1 MVEAIPFGTAADI
14 LMKLGSSTFREL
26 GFIYGVNKEMKKLE
40 NTLST
45 IKAVLLD
52 AEEKQEKSHL
62 VQDWIR
68 KLNDVVYDADDVLDA
83 FETKARQH
91 QVRDFFSKPHA
102 FRYKMSR
109 KLREIRERLDEI
121 AGDISK
127 FNFRERSV
135 MISDIGVELNRER
148 EETHSFMVEG
158 TVIGRKREK
167 QEMVEFLMCTPSA
180 RENVSVTAIVGI
192 GGLGKTTLAKM
203 LYNDERVVNYF
214 DTKMWVWAYGNF
226 DVKSVAVLAEKILR
240 SSATNELEDSEFYHQ
255 HILLQKKLLMEELQ
269 ILIRKKLD
277 GKRYLLVLDDVWNVS
292 RESWLKLNDLL
303 RGGAKGSKIVV
314 TTRSTKVTSVMDID
328 SPFVLQDLSEEES
341 WTLFKQLAFK
351 HGREEEHPELVPIG
365 RRIVKKCQGVP
376 LAIRTLGSMMRYKAN
391 ASEWLSI
398 QNTEIWE
405 LPKEEND
412 ILAILKLSYDHM
424 PIYLKQCFSYCAL
437 FPKGYEIEKKL
448 LIELWIA
455 QGYIHLPGK
464 QRNLEEIGDI
474 YFKELVERSLF
485 QEVKDDVNGN
495 VISCHLHDL
504 IHDLS
509 RAVAGSECSIC
520 SVDDAGNIPERVHHV
535 SFSCYLPSSWEVPLA
550 LLKAKKT
557 RTFILP
563 LQDQAYRMSSHSTI
577 ISNLKCLRVLDLH
590 NLRID
595 EVSNAI
601 GKLTHLRYLDL
612 SGNVSMIA
620 LPGSISNLQ
629 NLQTLKL
636 NRCYRLE
643 QLPRD
648 IGNMTS
654 LRHLEINGCRKL
666 NHMPHGLGKLV
677 SLQTL
682 PLFILGR
689 KSLLSGV
696 TGGLDELSGLNCLK
710 GVLHVVHLEHVENV
724 TIDSKRSNLSSKQY
738 LESLKLIWSREE
750 EYDGSNEDD
759 MVLEGLQPHQ
769 NLKVLHIAGYC
780 SVQFPNW
787 LMFNVA
793 SSLPS
798 LVELTIEGCIR
809 CQHLPQLDQLP
820 SLKFLKLYSLSC
832 LEHINNSCSSSSSS
846 LVGGR
851 REPLFFPSLK
861 ELTLYD
867 LPLLKEWQTE
877 IVSNENVTTM
887 AKQQRLS
894 FPSLTKLTIVDAPNL
909 IFLPMLPQV
918 EEILMDNVSE
928 KLLQSMLMA
937 AAPESPTTS
946 SSLARLKFL
955 IIKSCNDLVSLPEDR
970 IHILTSLKL
979 LKIIDCGNLTSLPK
993 NLHCDLSVA
1002 MPEVIRE

>member
-1 MVEAIPFGTAADI
+1 MVEAVPFGTAADI
-14 LMKLGSSTFREL
+14 LIKLGSSTFREL
-26 GFIYGVNKEMKKLE
+26 GLVYGVNKEMKKLE

-68 KLNDVVYDADDVLDA
+68 KLSEVVYEADDLLDA

-91 QVRDFFSKPHA
+91 ENHQVREFFSKTLA
-102 FRYKMSR
+102 FRYKMGR
-109 KLREIRERLDEI
+109 KLRETRERLDEI

-127 FNFRERSV
+127 FNFRDRSLT
-135 MISDIGVELNRER
+135 ISDIGIEMNNKR
-148 EETHSFMVEG
+148 EETHSFMVESA
-158 TVIGRKREK
+158 VIGRKREK
-167 QEMVEFLMCTPSA
+167 EEMVKFLIFPPSTQ
-180 RENVSVTAIVGI
+180 ENVSVTAIVGI

-203 LYNDERVVNYF
+203 LYNDDRVVNYF
-214 DTKMWVWAYGNF
+214 EIKMWVWAYGSF
-226 DVKSVAVLAEKILR
+226 DLYSVAEKILR
-240 SSATNELEDSEFYHQ
+240 SIATNELEDSEFYYQ
-255 HILLQKKLLMEELQ
+255 RIVLQKQFLMEELQ
-269 ILIRKKLD
+269 ILLRKKLD
-277 GKRYLLVLDDVWNVS
+277 GKRYLLVLDDVWNVK
-292 RESWLKLNDLL
+292 RESWLQLNDLL
-303 RGGAKGSKIVV
+303 KGGAKGSKIVV
-314 TTRSTKVTSVMDID
+314 TTRSTKVTALMDVD

-351 HGREEEHPELVPIG
+351 DGREEEHPELVPIG
-365 RRIVKKCQGVP
+365 RRIVKKCRGVP
-376 LAIRTLGSMMRYKAN
+376 LAIRTLGSMMRYKPN
-391 ASEWLSI
+391 EREWISI

-412 ILAILKLSYDHM
+412 VLKILKLSYDHM

-437 FPKGYEIEKKL
+437 FPKGNEVEKKML
-448 LIELWIA
+448 VELWIA

-464 QRNLEEIGDI
+464 ERNLEEIGDL
-474 YFKELVERSLF
+474 YFKELIERSLF
-485 QEVKDDVNGN
+485 QEVKKDANGN
-495 VISCHLHDL
+495 VISCHMHDL

-520 SVDDAGNIPERVHHV
+520 SVDVGDISERVHHV
-535 SFSCYLPSSWEVPLA
+535 SFSCYLPSSWEVPIA

-563 LQDQAYRMSSHSTI
+563 LQDQAYRISSHNTI
-577 ISNLKCLRVLDLH
+577 ISNLRRLRVLDLH

-595 EVSNAI
+595 ELSNSI

-612 SGNVSMIA
+612 SGNVSMTA
-620 LPGSISNLQ
+620 LPASISNLQ

-648 IGNMTS
+648 IGKMIS
-654 LRHLEINGCRKL
+654 LRHLEITGCRKL
-666 NHMPHGLGKLV
+666 NHMPPGLGKLV

-689 KSLLSGV
+689 KALFSGV
-696 TGGLDELSGLNCLK
+696 SGGIDELSGLNCLK
-710 GVLHVVHLEHVENV
+710 GVLHVAHLEHVDNV
-724 TIDSKRSNLSSKQY
+724 TIDSRSSNLSSKQY
-738 LESLKLIWSREE
+738 LESLKLIWSRDDDSE
-750 EYDGSNEDD
+750 SNEDH

-780 SVQFPNW
+780 GVQFPNW
-787 LMFNVA
+787 LMNNAA

-798 LVELTIEGCIR
+798 LVELTIEGCLR
-809 CQHLPQLDQLP
+809 CQHLPPLDQLP

-832 LEHINNSCSSSSSS
+832 LEHINNSYSSPSCS
-846 LVGGR
+846 LVGGG

-867 LPLLKEWQTE
+867 LPLLKEWQTC
-877 IVSNENVTTM
+877 SDQDGTTTM
-887 AKQQRLS
+887 PKQQQLS

-909 IFLPMLPQV
+909 MSMPMLPLV
-918 EEILMDNVSE
+918 EELLMDTVSE
-928 KLLQSMLMA
+928 KLLQSMLMTA
-937 AAPESPTTS
+937 ASESQTSS

-955 IIKSCNDLVSLPEDR
+955 IIKSCNDLVSFPEDR
-970 IHILTSLKL
+970 INNLTSLEL
-979 LKIIDCGNLTSLPK
+979 LKIIDCGNFTSLPH
-993 NLHCDLSVA
+993 NLHCEYVLSN
-1002 MPEVIRE
+1002 

>member
-1 MVEAIPFGTAADI
+1 
-14 LMKLGSSTFREL
+14 
-26 GFIYGVNKEMKKLE
+26 
-40 NTLST
+40 
-45 IKAVLLD
+45 
-52 AEEKQEKSHL
+52 
-62 VQDWIR
+62 
-68 KLNDVVYDADDVLDA
+68 
-83 FETKARQH
+83 
-91 QVRDFFSKPHA
+91 
-102 FRYKMSR
+102 
-109 KLREIRERLDEI
+109 
-121 AGDISK
+121 
-127 FNFRERSV
+127 
-135 MISDIGVELNRER
+135 
-148 EETHSFMVEG
+148 
-158 TVIGRKREK
+158 
-167 QEMVEFLMCTPSA
+167 MCTPSA

-226 DVKSVAVLAEKILR
+226 DVKSVPVLAEKILR

-277 GKRYLLVLDDVWNVS
+277 GKRYLLVLDDVWNVN

-303 RGGAKGSKIVV
+303 KGGAKGSKIVV

-391 ASEWLSI
+391 AS
-398 QNTEIWE
+398 
-405 LPKEEND
+405 
-412 ILAILKLSYDHM
+412 
-424 PIYLKQCFSYCAL
+424 
-437 FPKGYEIEKKL
+437 
-448 LIELWIA
+448 
-455 QGYIHLPGK
+455 
-464 QRNLEEIGDI
+464 
-474 YFKELVERSLF
+474 
-485 QEVKDDVNGN
+485 
-495 VISCHLHDL
+495 
-504 IHDLS
+504 
-509 RAVAGSECSIC
+509 
-520 SVDDAGNIPERVHHV
+520 NIPERVHHV

-648 IGNMTS
+648 IGKMTS
-654 LRHLEINGCRKL
+654 LRHLEIMGAANWD
-666 NHMPHGLGKLV
+666 HMPPGLGK
-677 SLQTL
+677 
-682 PLFILGR
+682 
-689 KSLLSGV
+689 
-696 TGGLDELSGLNCLK
+696 
-710 GVLHVVHLEHVENV
+710 VLHVVHLEHVENV

-769 NLKVLHIAGYC
+769 NLKSA
-780 SVQFPNW
+780 
-787 LMFNVA
+787 A
-793 SSLPS
+793 
-798 LVELTIEGCIR
+798 
-809 CQHLPQLDQLP
+809 
-820 SLKFLKLYSLSC
+820 YSW
-832 LEHINNSCSSSSSS
+832 
-846 LVGGR
+846 R
-851 REPLFFPSLK
+851 
-861 ELTLYD
+861 LTLYD

-877 IVSNENVTTM
+877 IVSNENVDNNGK
-887 AKQQRLS
+887 AAAAFIS
-894 FPSLTKLTIVDAPNL
+894 FPH
-909 IFLPMLPQV
+909 Q
-918 EEILMDNVSE
+918 
-928 KLLQSMLMA
+928 
-937 AAPESPTTS
+937 
-946 SSLARLKFL
+946 
-955 IIKSCNDLVSLPEDR
+955 
-970 IHILTSLKL
+970 
-979 LKIIDCGNLTSLPK
+979 IDYCGRP
-993 NLHCDLSVA
+993 
-1002 MPEVIRE
+1002 